1 MNFDYFYEEQ
11 SESYAFYKIPKV
23 LFTEEMFEPL
33 STDAKVLYGL
43 LLDRVSLSKM
53 NSWIDETGKVY
64 IYFTVKNVKASMRC
78 ANTKACALLKELQDF
93 GLIERYKQGLGKPAK
108 IYVKDFTRFRKSEV
122 STSENRNSGDSQIR
136 IIDCRKSESIN
147 TESNNNEFN
156 KTHSILSDE
165 EEERRAYI
173 DYFKERLEFDWLM
186 ESYPY
191 DRAMITEIFDLIV
204 DTVCTKKDTIR
215 VAGDNKPSSVVKS
228 QLMKLDHSHV
238 EFVLNGMKENTTQ
251 VRCIKQYLLASLY
264 NAPLTISNYYQS
276 LVNHDMATGK
286 I

>member
-122 STSENRNSGDSQIR
+122 STSENRNFGDSQIR
-136 IIDCRKSESIN
+136 ITDCRKSESIN
-147 TESNNNEFN
+147 TDRNNNEFN

-165 EEERRAYI
+165 EEERRAYTA
-173 DYFKERLEFDWLM
+173 YFREQLALDCLLHDH
-186 ESYPY
+186 PY
-191 DRAMITEIFDLIV
+191 DRDLINEIFELIV
-204 DTVCTKKDTIR
+204 DTACSGKETIR
-215 VAGDNKPSSVVKS
+215 VAGDNKPAGVVKA
-228 QLMKLDHSHV
+228 QLMKLDQSHI
-238 EFVLNGMKENTTQ
+238 EFVLEGMKENTTQ
-251 VRCIKQYLLASLY
+251 VRCIKQYLLAALY

>member
-165 EEERRAYI
+165 EEERRA
-173 DYFKERLEFDWLM
+173 FDWLM

-204 DTVCTKKDTIR
+204 DTVCSKKDTIR

-228 QLMKLDHSHV
+228 QLMKL
-238 EFVLNGMKENTTQ
+238 
-251 VRCIKQYLLASLY
+251 SLS
-264 NAPLTISNYYQS
+264 PKLSQRPWPRWQS
-276 LVNHDMATGK
+276 LSRRRFRFWTRSSSSHRQGTTRSPSICRRATCSRRRRSSGS
-286 I
+286 

>member
-108 IYVKDFTRFRKSEV
+108 IYVKDFTRLRKSEV

-156 KTHSILSDE
+156 KTHSVLSDE
-165 EEERRAYI
+165 EEEN
-173 DYFKERLEFDWLM
+173 DSGM
-186 ESYPY
+186 
-191 DRAMITEIFDLIV
+191 
-204 DTVCTKKDTIR
+204 
-215 VAGDNKPSSVVKS
+215 SS
-228 QLMKLDHSHV
+228 
-238 EFVLNGMKENTTQ
+238 
-251 VRCIKQYLLASLY
+251 
-264 NAPLTISNYYQS
+264 
-276 LVNHDMATGK
+276 
-286 I
+286 

>member
-53 NSWIDETGKVY
+53 NSWIDDTGRVY
-64 IYFTVKNVKASMRC
+64 IYFTIKSVKAAMRC

-93 GLIERYKQGLGKPAK
+93 GLIERYKQGLGKPAM

-122 STSENRNSGDSQIR
+122 STSENRNFGDLQIR
-136 IIDCRKSESIN
+136 ITDCRKSESIN
-147 TESNNNEFN
+147 TESNNNEFS

-165 EEERRAYI
+165 EEERRAYTA
-173 DYFKERLEFDWLM
+173 YFREQLALDCLLNDH
-186 ESYPY
+186 PY
-191 DRAMITEIFDLIV
+191 DRNLINEIFELIV
-204 DTVCTKKDTIR
+204 DTVCSGKETIR
-215 VAGDNKPSSVVKS
+215 VAGDNKPAGVVKA
-228 QLMKLDHSHV
+228 QLMKLDQGHI
-238 EFVLNGMKENTTQ
+238 EFVLEGMKENTTQ
-251 VRCIKQYLLASLY
+251 VRCIKQYLLAALY

>member
-93 GLIERYKQGLGKPAK
+93 GLIER
-108 IYVKDFTRFRKSEV
+108 
-122 STSENRNSGDSQIR
+122 
-136 IIDCRKSESIN
+136 
-147 TESNNNEFN
+147 
-156 KTHSILSDE
+156 
-165 EEERRAYI
+165 
-173 DYFKERLEFDWLM
+173 
-186 ESYPY
+186 
-191 DRAMITEIFDLIV
+191 
-204 DTVCTKKDTIR
+204 
-215 VAGDNKPSSVVKS
+215 
-228 QLMKLDHSHV
+228 
-238 EFVLNGMKENTTQ
+238 
-251 VRCIKQYLLASLY
+251 
-264 NAPLTISNYYQS
+264 
-276 LVNHDMATGK
+276 
-286 I
+286 

>member
-1 MNFDYFYEEQ
+1 M
-11 SESYAFYKIPKV
+11 

-122 STSENRNSGDSQIR
+122 STSENRNSGDPQIR
-136 IIDCRKSESIN
+136 IIDCRKSESI
-147 TESNNNEFN
+147 TVGYRKTMKTIENNEKELFFYYE
-156 KTHSILSDE
+156 KSI
-165 EEERRAYI
+165 
-173 DYFKERLEFDWLM
+173 YFLYYFLWVSFLQEPCLLPKEQNA
-186 ESYPY
+186 
-191 DRAMITEIFDLIV
+191 DRYRTD
-204 DTVCTKKDTIR
+204 
-215 VAGDNKPSSVVKS
+215 
-228 QLMKLDHSHV
+228 
-238 EFVLNGMKENTTQ
+238 
-251 VRCIKQYLLASLY
+251 
-264 NAPLTISNYYQS
+264 
-276 LVNHDMATGK
+276 
-286 I
+286 